1 MRGLSPEREA
11 PPAPVWGEPF
21 GSATLGEAVPA
32 APELP
37 TEEPLGE
44 AELPLVAA
52 APPAE
57 PPPGEA
63 PPLLPVEPPP
73 PVTPLPPPVV
83 VGGVVVVVTGGV
95 VVLVTGGVVVVV
107 TGGVVVVVT
116 GGVGVAKLLVNVLMH
131 VTVLPPP
138 LEEPL
143 HWVMVTGRAVAA
155 PVTEH
160 VTRPGAPPPFPDP
173 LH

>member
-95 VVLVTGGVVVVV
+95 VV
-107 TGGVVVVVT
+107 VVT